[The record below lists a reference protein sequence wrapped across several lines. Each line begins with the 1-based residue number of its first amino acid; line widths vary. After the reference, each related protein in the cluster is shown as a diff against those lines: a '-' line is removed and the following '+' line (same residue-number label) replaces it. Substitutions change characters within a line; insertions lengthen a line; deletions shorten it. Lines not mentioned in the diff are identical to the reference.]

1 MSNVAILAKAI
12 KGTAQGMR
20 HVQHINKEKIIK
32 KLILILIISLIPA
45 KVMSANF
52 VDALGSECARILLNM
67 DLYEYPKYYEQFE
80 NRNSQFYA
88 LEQCLKVYKQSGGNI
103 EELNKKYSIAKE
115 ITEYDLMLC
124 LDNKKDGDKKCEINH
139 FLFKDIIEQSP
150 CETQDFVT
158 NNYPNVH
165 FKSKPSLACIRHN
178 EKIKKKIAKELKNES
193 SIFSF

>member
-1 MSNVAILAKAI
+1 M
-12 KGTAQGMR
+12 
-20 HVQHINKEKIIK
+20 K
-32 KLILILIISLIPA
+32 KLILALAICIIPV

-52 VDALGSECARILLNM
+52 VDTLGSECARLLFNL
-67 DLYEYPKYYEQFE
+67 DAYDYPKYYDQFE

-124 LDNKKDGDKKCEINH
+124 LDNKKDGDKKCEINQ
-139 FLFKDIIEQSP
+139 FLFKNIIAQSP

-158 NNYPNVH
+158 NNYPNVN
-165 FKSKPSLACIRHN
+165 FESKPSLACIKHR
-178 EKIKKKIAKELKNES
+178 EEIKKKITKQLKKES